1 MITKAA
7 RKRTP
12 HSGTSSAVM
21 RERRI
26 RSTAIPELRV
36 ALEAGLV
43 TTYRAGEIAK
53 LSADQQK
60 VAVAQWA
67 ARHQYRTQGQA
78 IAAKAILQAL
88 KRRRGKVDL
97 GMVAAAI
104 RAAIAQRSLG
114 SVAKGHPGA
123 AAPANGGCWPAR
135 PPSRVAHPDVPSVS
149 E

>member
-53 LSADQQK
+53 LSADQQT
-60 VAVAQWA
+60 AVLAQWTN
-67 ARHQYRTQGQA
+67 RSLCRTRGQE
-78 IAAKAILQAL
+78 IAAQVIRMAL
-88 KRRRGKVDL
+88 RRRSRVDL
-97 GMVAAAI
+97 GEIASAI
-104 RAAIAQRSLG
+104 RAAIELG
-114 SVAKGHPGA
+114 QSVKNRCRGSFGA
-123 AAPANGGCWPAR
+123 EAPCR
-135 PPSRVAHPDVPSVS
+135 PCSW
-149 E
+149 